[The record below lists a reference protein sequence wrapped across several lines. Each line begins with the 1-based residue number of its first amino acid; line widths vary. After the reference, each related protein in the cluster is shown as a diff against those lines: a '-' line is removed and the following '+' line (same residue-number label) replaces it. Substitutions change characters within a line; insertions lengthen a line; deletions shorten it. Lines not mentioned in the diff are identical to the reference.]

1 MIGIK
6 NQCSRQHKGETI
18 ATMPA
23 KSLGTLAMVYAI
35 GKLQNPLLHETM
47 LCKGDVNN
55 SARRSDAF
63 LRR

>member
-6 NQCSRQHKGETI
+6 NQCSRQHKGERI

-35 GKLQNPLLHETM
+35 GELQNPLFHM
-47 LCKGDVNN
+47 NN
-55 SARRSDAF
+55 SASRSDAF
-63 LRR
+63 LQR